1 MMAKAAGGSGRR
13 GGVPPRKAEDFPV
26 LTLRFCCA
34 KNDGGECSHPPRARP
49 VVTSLPFGLT
59 GLNRWSRAH
68 IDWRNMAEAGWGL
81 RPVHP
86 DRPVFSWWAE
96 GRRWLERAVEG
107 RRRANVIPRGARSG
121 RGALAGGA
129 GQFRDAGDGG
139 SGATLRPGGSGR
151 AGTAAQ
157 RSQP

>member
-1 MMAKAAGGSGRR
+1 
-13 GGVPPRKAEDFPV
+13 
-26 LTLRFCCA
+26 
-34 KNDGGECSHPPRARP
+34 
-49 VVTSLPFGLT
+49 
-59 GLNRWSRAH
+59 
-68 IDWRNMAEAGWGL
+68 MAEAGWGL

-129 GQFRDAGDGG
+129 GQFREAGDGG
-139 SGATLRPGGSGR
+139 EGVRRVRGDVAARREWASGHCSPAFAALDRLGMSGNVIIPR
-151 AGTAAQ
+151 D
-157 RSQP
+157 PYNE